1 MENARYI
8 IEIFRL
14 EQTGW
19 MRWDERRDVEYA
31 KTKAELDILVECI
44 MEDASIN
51 RCFYQDRTNGKYT
64 HLKAHGKKSDL
75 YSHVPKS

>member
-1 MENARYI
+1 MDNVRYI

-14 EQTGW
+14 EQEGW
-19 MRWDERRDVEYA
+19 MRWYERRDVEYA

-51 RCFYQDRTNGKYT
+51 RCFYQDVASGKYT
-64 HLKAHGKKSDL
+64 HLKAHGKKSDN